1 MEIEFPNTLW
11 NQWMLHGSTYLLTN
25 YGYQYYLD
33 NVGFIGFYTIFG
45 FFGIIIYIYLFLKTI
60 IIFFKSNAK
69 FQIALI
75 ILYLIITSISLSLFN
90 IQRILYLPL
99 LLFYIYYYSNV
110 YKKNNSNWLFII
122 FNTYI

>member
-1 MEIEFPNTLW
+1 
-11 NQWMLHGSTYLLTN
+11 MLHGNTYLLTN

-33 NVGFIGFYTIFG
+33 DVGFIGFYTIFG
-45 FFGIIIYIYLFLKTI
+45 FFGIIIHISLFLKAI

-90 IQRILYLPL
+90 IQRILYYHY
-99 LLFYIYYYSNV
+99 FY
-110 YKKNNSNWLFII
+110 FII

>member
-1 MEIEFPNTLW
+1 
-11 NQWMLHGSTYLLTN
+11 MLVLL
-25 YGYQYYLD
+25 
-33 NVGFIGFYTIFG
+33 GFIQFLD
-45 FFGIIIYIYLFLKTI
+45 FFGIIIYISLFLKTI

-75 ILYLIITSISLSLFN
+75 ILYLIIKAISLSLYN

-110 YKKNNSNWLFII
+110 YKKNNSN
-122 FNTYI
+122 